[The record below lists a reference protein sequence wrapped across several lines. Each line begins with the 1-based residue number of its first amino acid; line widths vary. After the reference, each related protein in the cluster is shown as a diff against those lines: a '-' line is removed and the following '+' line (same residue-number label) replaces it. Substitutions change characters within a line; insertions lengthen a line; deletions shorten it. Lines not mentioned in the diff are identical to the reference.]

1 MDPFPLG
8 KLPHDE
14 MARFLGLL
22 TQADERV
29 ILGPGIGLDCAVIDF
44 GDTYLVAKSDPITF
58 TADDIG
64 TYVVQINANDIATT
78 GAAPRWF
85 LATLL
90 LPPGMD
96 KHATQ
101 SIFNQLQSA
110 CSALNTVLV
119 GGHTEITAGVD
130 RPIICGTML
139 GEVRKE
145 NLITPQGASAGDV
158 ILLTK
163 GIPLEAG
170 SILARDFEHLLSSID
185 QEILQRARNFLH
197 DPGIS
202 IVTEAMIASN
212 AGGVTA
218 MHDPT
223 EGGLAGALWE
233 LAEAAQVGIFVE
245 EEAIPVLDAA
255 IEICSVLGIRPLE
268 AISSGALLLTVQK
281 SQTKKIINHI
291 NAANILVAEIGVVT
305 EKKSVI
311 LQTKNGP
318 QQVNRPA
325 RDALAEFIE
334 RESANF

>member
-14 MARFLGLL
+14 MARFFGLL
-22 TQADERV
+22 SQTDERV

-44 GDTYLVAKSDPITF
+44 GETYLVAKSDPITF
-58 TADDIG
+58 TADEIG

-90 LPPGMD
+90 LPPGID
-96 KHATQ
+96 RHSVQ
-101 SIFNQLQSA
+101 SIFDQLQAA
-110 CSALNTVLV
+110 CSALNTQLV
-119 GGHTEITAGVD
+119 GGHTEITTGLD

-139 GEVRKE
+139 GEVKKD
-145 NLITPQGASAGDV
+145 NLITPRGASAGDV

-170 SILARDFEHLLSSID
+170 SILARDFEHLLSGLN
-185 QEILQRARNFLH
+185 QEIIQRARNYLH
-197 DPGIS
+197 DPGLS
-202 IVTEAMIASN
+202 IVTEAMIAVET
-212 AGGVTA
+212 GGVTA

-245 EEAIPVLDAA
+245 EAAIPVLEAA
-255 IEICSVLGIRPLE
+255 GEICSLLGIPPLE
-268 AISSGALLLTVQK
+268 AISSGALLLTVRK
-281 SQTKKIINHI
+281 SQAKKIIGQI
-291 NAANILVAEIGVVT
+291 ETADILVAEIGVVT
-305 EKKSVI
+305 DKKSVV
-311 LQTKNGP
+311 LQTRDGA
-318 QQVNRPA
+318 QQIKRPA
-325 RDALAEFIE
+325 RDALAEFFE
-334 RESANF
+334 RD